1 MVTLQKTLFVML
13 GKILGDLALF
23 FPFIYCFSILFIP
36 IKEMETRLPDN
47 REFDF
52 VEFSLQYI
60 KANCLRNTADIVAVR
75 RCNTSEQSFWFSVT
89 IFFAFSNFLQS

>member
-13 GKILGDLALF
+13 AKILGDLALF
-23 FPFIYCFSILFIP
+23 FPFILFIP

-52 VEFSLQYI
+52 VEFFLQYI
-60 KANCLRNTADIVAVR
+60 KPNCLRNTADIVAAR

-89 IFFAFSNFLQS
+89 IFFALSNFLQS